1 MATQTERRQDPV
13 RQGVGL
19 RLKAAREAKNLSQL
33 EVAAR
38 FDVKPATVSAWETG
52 IGDPG
57 IYRLRDLAKLYGVA
71 SDALLWEDSLSPE
84 AMKFAAEFDSL
95 SEDARKML
103 STLWMAYIQQ
113 AISDTEVE
121 SRMPV
126 TKHETEQP

>member
-1 MATQTERRQDPV
+1 M

-19 RLKAAREAKNLSQL
+19 RLKAAREAKNLSQH

-71 SDALLWEDSLSPE
+71 SDAILWEDSLSPE
-84 AMKFAAEFDSL
+84 AMKFAVEFDSL

-103 STLWMAYIQQ
+103 STLWMAYIQR

-126 TKHETEQP
+126 TKHETEGR